1 MSGTYLQDQIEKTK
15 DYIGEFEMEELL
27 VLEDLPNLSA
37 LTQEGDMIALAC
49 EFVTNPAIQRAINEA
64 FMSLVRSNYWDQLH
78 RGYFPDHKGAETLLS
93 LINLAQTKSRYDLR
107 DFDLLE
113 SFVHTSYEQTD

>member
-1 MSGTYLQDQIEKTK
+1 M
-15 DYIGEFEMEELL
+15 
-27 VLEDLPNLSA
+27 VLEDLPSLPISA
-37 LTQEGDMIALAC
+37 LEQEGEMIALVC
-49 EFVTNPAIQRAINEA
+49 EYVTNPAIQRAVNEA

-113 SFVHTSYEQTD
+113 SFVHTSYEQTDGRISLMHDKNFAGL